1 MQEPLAFRVRPA
13 TLDDVIGQQE
23 LVGPTGFLRK
33 SVAKKA
39 LFSMILFGP
48 PGTGKTT
55 IAEAYAKTMKVHFA
69 SLNAVTTSK
78 QEMQQAVEE
87 AKLFHPSIIIM
98 DEVHRLDKQKQ
109 DFLLPYVENGTFF
122 LIGATT
128 TNPYISLNR
137 AIRSRCRLLEVKSLK
152 DDEVVLG
159 LQRAI
164 ASEKGL
170 QGSPDFEKRPSPI
183 R

>member
-1 MQEPLAFRVRPA
+1 
-13 TLDDVIGQQE
+13 VIGQQE

-109 DFLLPYVENGTFF
+109 DFLIALRRKRY
-122 LIGATT
+122 
-128 TNPYISLNR
+128 
-137 AIRSRCRLLEVKSLK
+137 LLFDWGH
-152 DDEVVLG
+152 DDESLY
-159 LQRAI
+159 LAEPSDPI
-164 ASEKGL
+164 PL
-170 QGSPDFEKRPSPI
+170 PSP
-183 R
+183 